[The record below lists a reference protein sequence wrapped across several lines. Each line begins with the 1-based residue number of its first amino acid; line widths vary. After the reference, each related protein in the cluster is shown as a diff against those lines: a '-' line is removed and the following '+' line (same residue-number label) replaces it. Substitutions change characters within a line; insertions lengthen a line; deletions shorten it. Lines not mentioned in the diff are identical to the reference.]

1 MVPGRR
7 WRAAVAEPFGAL
19 FLLRRRYFAAQS
31 RALYACYAHALVIC
45 LALFGLALVERPTLL
60 AAPIL
65 HFWRDPADWRTGL
78 MYVAGWLAAV
88 ALWARVHRPFVRG
101 AALAGFARASLHG
114 GRVAPALDLALLLVA
129 LQWWALPFAIAFWTV
144 ATSPASPLGADGF
157 FPLYVLGLVVLTLAV
172 AHAVVFG
179 AGRAR
184 GARRTDAGGVLRVPA
199 LVFLTLLQVRS
210 LWRGHLHVALPR
222 IGAALLVHAASW
234 WMICQ
239 VGKRQDAAGFIAV
252 ACAVS
257 TYALAGLYYAFW
269 CARQPLEPYL
279 RSMPFGVAKVLAAEH
294 LVVLGLGGGIGML
307 VWLVYRAT
315 PASSPN
321 LLSMLACCLGLS
333 LLLLALLGAPVLQ
346 RHRYGAAFRAAL
358 TFAALI
364 LMGATQ

>member
-1 MVPGRR
+1 MAVQR

-31 RALYACYAHALVIC
+31 RALYARYAHALVIC

-114 GRVAPALDLALLLVA
+114 GRVAPALDLALLFVA
-129 LQWWALPFAIAFWTV
+129 LQWWALPFAVAFWTV
-144 ATSPASPLGADGF
+144 ATSPAPPPGADGF
-157 FPLYVLGLVVLTLAV
+157 FPLYVLGLILLTLAV
-172 AHAVVFG
+172 AHVVVFG
-179 AGRAR
+179 ADRAR
-184 GARRTDAGGVLRVPA
+184 GARRTDASGVLRVPA
-199 LVFLTLLQVRS
+199 LVFLTLLQLRS
-210 LWRGHLHVALPR
+210 VWRSHLHVALPR

-239 VGKRQDAAGFIAV
+239 VGKRQDAAGFIAL

-257 TYALAGLYYAFW
+257 AYALAGLYYAFW
-269 CARQPLEPYL
+269 RARQPLEPYL
-279 RSMPFGVAKVLAAEH
+279 SSMPFGVAKVLAAEH
-294 LVVLGLGGGIGML
+294 LVVLGLGGSIGIL
-307 VWLVYRAT
+307 VWLVYRAA
-315 PASSPN
+315 PGSSPD
-321 LLSMLACCLGLS
+321 LLPMLAHCLGLS
-333 LLLLALLGAPVLQ
+333 LLLLALLGAPALQ
-346 RHRYGAAFRAAL
+346 RHRYGAAFKAAL

>member
-1 MVPGRR
+1 MAVQR
-7 WRAAVAEPFGAL
+7 WRAAVAEPFGTL

-31 RALYACYAHALVIC
+31 RALYARYGHALVIC
-45 LALFGLALVERPTLL
+45 LALFGLALVERPTLV

-65 HFWRDPADWRTGL
+65 HFWRDPAGWRTGAV
-78 MYVAGWLAAV
+78 YIAGWLAAV

-114 GRVAPALDLALLLVA
+114 GRVALALDFALLLVA
-129 LQWWALPFAIAFWTV
+129 LRWWALPFIVAFWTV
-144 ATSPASPLGADGF
+144 GASAAPPPGTDGF
-157 FPLYVLGLVVLTLAV
+157 FPLYVLGLVLLTLTV

-184 GARRTDAGGVLRVPA
+184 GAQRTDASGVLRVPA
-199 LVFLTLLQVRS
+199 LVFLTLLQLRS
-210 LWRGHLHVALPR
+210 VWRGHLHVALPR
-222 IGAALLVHAASW
+222 IGAVLLVHAASW

-239 VGKRQDAAGFIAV
+239 VGKRQDAAGFIAL

-257 TYALAGLYYAFW
+257 AYALAGLYYAFW
-269 CARQPLEPYL
+269 RARQPLEPYL
-279 RSMPFGVAKVLAAEH
+279 RSMPLGVAKVLAAEH
-294 LVVLGLGGGIGML
+294 LVVLGLGSGIGML
-307 VWLVYRAT
+307 VWLGYRAA
-315 PASSPN
+315 PGSSPD
-321 LLSMLACCLGLS
+321 LLSMLAGSLGLS

-346 RHRYGAAFRAAL
+346 RHRYGTAFKAAL

>member
-1 MVPGRR
+1 MAVRR
-7 WRAAVAEPFGAL
+7 WRAAVAEPFGTL
-19 FLLRRRYFAAQS
+19 FLLRRRYFAEQV
-31 RALYACYAHALVIC
+31 RALYARYAHALVIC

-65 HFWRDPADWRTGL
+65 HFWRDPADWRTGSI
-78 MYVAGWLAAV
+78 YIAGWLLAV

-114 GRVAPALDLALLLVA
+114 GRVALALDFALLLVA
-129 LQWWALPFAIAFWTV
+129 LRWWALPFIVAFSTV
-144 ATSPASPLGADGF
+144 GMSAASPPGADGF
-157 FPLYVLGLVVLTLAV
+157 FPLYVLGLVLSTLAV

-179 AGRAR
+179 ADHAG
-184 GARRTDAGGVLRVPA
+184 GARRTDASGVLRVPA

-222 IGAALLVHAASW
+222 IGAVLLVHAASW

-257 TYALAGLYYAFW
+257 AYALAGLYYAFW
-269 CARQPLEPYL
+269 RARQPLEPFL
-279 RSMPFGVAKVLAAEH
+279 RSMPFGVPKALAAEH
-294 LVVLGLGGGIGML
+294 LVVLGLGGSIAIL
-307 VWLVYRAT
+307 VWLVYRAAPGSG
-315 PASSPN
+315 PA
-321 LLSMLACCLGLS
+321 LLSVLARCLGLS

-346 RHRYGAAFRAAL
+346 RHQYGAAFKAAL

>member
-1 MVPGRR
+1 MAVRR

-31 RALYACYAHALVIC
+31 RALYARYAHALVIC

-78 MYVAGWLAAV
+78 MYVAGWLVAV
-88 ALWARVHRPFVRG
+88 ALWARVHRSFVRG

-129 LQWWALPFAIAFWTV
+129 LQWWALPFAVAFWTV
-144 ATSPASPLGADGF
+144 VTSSAPPPGADGF
-157 FPLYVLGLVVLTLAV
+157 FPLYAIGLILLTLAV

-179 AGRAR
+179 AGRASSPHR
-184 GARRTDAGGVLRVPA
+184 AGGGGVLRGLPV
-199 LVFLTLLQVRS
+199 VFLTLLQLRS

-222 IGAALLVHAASW
+222 IGAVLLVHAASW

-239 VGKRQDAAGFIAV
+239 VGKRQDAAGFIVV

-257 TYALAGLYYAFW
+257 AYALAGLYYAFW
-269 CARQPLEPYL
+269 RARQPLEPYL
-279 RSMPFGVAKVLAAEH
+279 RSMPLGVAKVLVAEH

-307 VWLVYRAT
+307 VWLGYRAA
-315 PASSPN
+315 PGSGPD
-321 LLSMLACCLGLS
+321 LLRMLACSLGLS

-346 RHRYGAAFRAAL
+346 RHRYGAAFKAAL

>member
-1 MVPGRR
+1 MAVRR
-7 WRAAVAEPFGAL
+7 WRAAVAEPFGTL
-19 FLLRRRYFAAQS
+19 FLLRRRYFAAQAQ
-31 RALYACYAHALVIC
+31 ALYARYAHALVIC

-65 HFWRDPADWRTGL
+65 HFWRDPADWRTGSI
-78 MYVAGWLAAV
+78 YVAGWLLAV
-88 ALWARVHRPFVRG
+88 AVWARVHRPFVRG

-129 LQWWALPFAIAFWTV
+129 LQWWSLPFAVAFWTV
-144 ATSPASPLGADGF
+144 ATSPASPPGADGL
-157 FPLYVLGLVVLTLAV
+157 FPLYVLGLVLLTLTV

-184 GARRTDAGGVLRVPA
+184 GAHRTDASGVLRAPA
-199 LVFLTLLQVRS
+199 LVFLMLLQVRS

-257 TYALAGLYYAFW
+257 AYALGGLYYAFW
-269 CARQPLEPYL
+269 RARQPLEPFL
-279 RSMPFGVAKVLAAEH
+279 RSMPFGITKALAAEH
-294 LVVLGLGGGIGML
+294 LVVLGLGGSIANL
-307 VWLVYRAT
+307 VWLVYRAA
-315 PASSPN
+315 PGSSPD
-321 LLSMLACCLGLS
+321 LLSILARCLGLS

-346 RHRYGAAFRAAL
+346 RHQYGAAFKAAL

>member
-1 MVPGRR
+1 MAVRR
-7 WRAAVAEPFGAL
+7 WRAAVAEPFGTL

-31 RALYACYAHALVIC
+31 RALYARYAHVLVIC

-65 HFWRDPADWRTGL
+65 HFWRDPADWGTGSI
-78 MYVAGWLAAV
+78 YIVGWLAAV

-114 GRVAPALDLALLLVA
+114 GRVAPALDVALLLVA
-129 LQWWALPFAIAFWTV
+129 LQWWALPFAVAFWTV
-144 ATSPASPLGADGF
+144 ATSPAPPPGADGF
-157 FPLYVLGLVVLTLAV
+157 FPLYVLGLVLLTLAV
-172 AHAVVFG
+172 AHVVVFG
-179 AGRAR
+179 ADRAR
-184 GARRTDAGGVLRVPA
+184 GARRTDASGVLRVPA

-222 IGAALLVHAASW
+222 IGAALLVHATSW

-257 TYALAGLYYAFW
+257 AHALAGLYYAFW
-269 CARQPLEPYL
+269 RARQPLEPYL
-279 RSMPFGVAKVLAAEH
+279 RSMPFGVTKALVAEH
-294 LVVLGLGGGIGML
+294 LVVLGLGGSIAIL
-307 VWLVYRAT
+307 VWLVYRAA
-315 PASSPN
+315 PGSSPE
-321 LLSMLACCLGLS
+321 LLSMPGCSLGLS
-333 LLLLALLGAPVLQ
+333 LMLLALLGAPVLQ
-346 RHRYGAAFRAAL
+346 RHQYGAAFKAAL

>member
-1 MVPGRR
+1 MAVRR

-31 RALYACYAHALVIC
+31 RALYARYAHALVIC
-45 LALFGLALVERPTLL
+45 LAFFGLALVERPTLL
-60 AAPIL
+60 GAPIL
-65 HFWRDPADWRTGL
+65 HFWRDPADWRTGSI
-78 MYVAGWLAAV
+78 YVAGWLAAV

-114 GRVAPALDLALLLVA
+114 GRVAPALDLALLFVA
-129 LQWWALPFAIAFWTV
+129 LQWWALPFAVAFWTV
-144 ATSPASPLGADGF
+144 ATSPASPPGADGF
-157 FPLYVLGLVVLTLAV
+157 FPLYVLGLVLLTLAV

-184 GARRTDAGGVLRVPA
+184 GPQRTGASSVLRGSPM
-199 LVFLTLLQVRS
+199 VFLTLLQLRS

-222 IGAALLVHAASW
+222 IGAALLAHAASW

-257 TYALAGLYYAFW
+257 AYALAGLYYAFW
-269 CARQPLEPYL
+269 QARQPLESYL

-294 LVVLGLGGGIGML
+294 LVVLGLGGGIGIL
-307 VWLVYRAT
+307 VWLGYRAA
-315 PASSPN
+315 PGSSPD
-321 LLSMLACCLGLS
+321 LLPMLACSLGLS
-333 LLLLALLGAPVLQ
+333 LLLLALLGAPALQ
-346 RHRYGAAFRAAL
+346 RHRYGTAFKAAL

>member
-1 MVPGRR
+1 MAVRR
-7 WRAAVAEPFGAL
+7 WRAAVAEPFGTL

-31 RALYACYAHALVIC
+31 RALYARYAHVLVIC

-65 HFWRDPADWRTGL
+65 HFWRDPADWGTGSI
-78 MYVAGWLAAV
+78 YIVGWLAAV

-114 GRVAPALDLALLLVA
+114 GRVAPALDVALLVVA
-129 LQWWALPFAIAFWTV
+129 LQWWALPFAVAFWTV
-144 ATSPASPLGADGF
+144 ATSTTPPPGADGF
-157 FPLYVLGLVVLTLAV
+157 FPLYVLGLVLLTLAV
-172 AHAVVFG
+172 AHAAVFG
-179 AGRAR
+179 DDRVR
-184 GARRTDAGGVLRVPA
+184 GARRTEASGALRGPA
-199 LVFLTLLQVRS
+199 LVFLTLLQMRS

-257 TYALAGLYYAFW
+257 AYALAGLYYAFW
-269 CARQPLEPYL
+269 RARQPLEPYL
-279 RSMPFGVAKVLAAEH
+279 RSMPSGVAKVLAAEH
-294 LVVLGLGGGIGML
+294 LVVLGLGGGICIL
-307 VWLVYRAT
+307 VWLVYRAA
-315 PASSPN
+315 PGSSPDV
-321 LLSMLACCLGLS
+321 LSMLACCLGLS

-346 RHRYGAAFRAAL
+346 RHRYGAAFKAAL

-364 LMGATQ
+364 LMGAMQ

>member
-1 MVPGRR
+1 MAVQR
-7 WRAAVAEPFGAL
+7 WRAAVAEPFGTL

-31 RALYACYAHALVIC
+31 RALYARYGHALVIC
-45 LALFGLALVERPTLL
+45 LALFGLALVERPTLV

-65 HFWRDPADWRTGL
+65 HFWRDPADWRTGAV
-78 MYVAGWLAAV
+78 YIAGWLAAV

-101 AALAGFARASLHG
+101 AALAGFTRASLHG

-129 LQWWALPFAIAFWTV
+129 LRWWVLPFAVAFWTV
-144 ATSPASPLGADGF
+144 ATSAAPPPGADRF
-157 FPLYVLGLVVLTLAV
+157 FPLYVLGLILLTLAV
-172 AHAVVFG
+172 AHVVVFG
-179 AGRAR
+179 ADRAR
-184 GARRTDAGGVLRVPA
+184 GARRTDAGGVLRGPPVV
-199 LVFLTLLQVRS
+199 LVTLLQLRS

-257 TYALAGLYYAFW
+257 AYALAGLYYAFW
-269 CARQPLEPYL
+269 RTRQPLESYL

-294 LVVLGLGGGIGML
+294 LVVLGLGGGIGIL
-307 VWLVYRAT
+307 VWLGYRAA
-315 PASSPN
+315 PGSSPD
-321 LLSMLACCLGLS
+321 LLPMLACCLGLS

>member
-1 MVPGRR
+1 MAVRR
-7 WRAAVAEPFGAL
+7 WRAAVAEPFGTL
-19 FLLRRRYFAAQS
+19 FLLRRRYFAEQV
-31 RALYACYAHALVIC
+31 RALYARYAHALVIC

-65 HFWRDPADWRTGL
+65 HFWRDPADWRTGSI
-78 MYVAGWLAAV
+78 YVAGWLAAV
-88 ALWARVHRPFVRG
+88 AVWARVHRPFVRG
-101 AALAGFARASLHG
+101 APLAGFARASLHG

-129 LQWWALPFAIAFWTV
+129 LRWWALPFAVAFWTV
-144 ATSPASPLGADGF
+144 ATSAAPPPGTDGF
-157 FPLYVLGLVVLTLAV
+157 FPLYVLGLVLLTLIV

-179 AGRAR
+179 ADRAN
-184 GARRTDAGGVLRVPA
+184 GPRRTDASGVLRVPA

-210 LWRGHLHVALPR
+210 LWCGHLHVALPR

-257 TYALAGLYYAFW
+257 AYALAGLYYAFW
-269 CARQPLEPYL
+269 RARQPLEPYL
-279 RSMPFGVAKVLAAEH
+279 RSMPFGITKALAAEH
-294 LVVLGLGGGIGML
+294 LVVLGLGGSIAVL
-307 VWLVYRAT
+307 VWLVYRAA
-315 PASSPN
+315 PGSSPE
-321 LLSMLACCLGLS
+321 LLSVLARCLGLS

-346 RHRYGAAFRAAL
+346 RHQYGAAFKAAL

-364 LMGATQ
+364 LMGTTQ

>member
-1 MVPGRR
+1 M
-7 WRAAVAEPFGAL
+7 AEPFGAL

-31 RALYACYAHALVIC
+31 RALYARYAHALVIC

-65 HFWRDPADWRTGL
+65 HFWRDPADWRTGSI
-78 MYVAGWLAAV
+78 YIAGWLAAV
-88 ALWARVHRPFVRG
+88 ALWAREHRPFVRG
-101 AALAGFARASLHG
+101 AELAGFARASLHG

-144 ATSPASPLGADGF
+144 ATSPASPRGADGF
-157 FPLYVLGLVVLTLAV
+157 FPLYVLGLILLTLAM

-179 AGRAR
+179 AGRAG

-199 LVFLTLLQVRS
+199 LVFLTLLQLRS
-210 LWRGHLHVALPR
+210 VWRGHLHVALPR

-239 VGKRQDAAGFIAV
+239 VGKRQDAAGFIAL

-257 TYALAGLYYAFW
+257 AYALAGLYYAFW
-269 CARQPLEPYL
+269 RARQPLESYL

-294 LVVLGLGGGIGML
+294 LVVLGLGGSIAML
-307 VWLVYRAT
+307 VWLVYRAA
-315 PASSPN
+315 PGSSPD
-321 LLSMLACCLGLS
+321 LLPMLAGSLGLS
-333 LLLLALLGAPVLQ
+333 LLLLALLGAPALQ
-346 RHRYGAAFRAAL
+346 RQRYGAAFKAAL

>member
-1 MVPGRR
+1 MAVRR
-7 WRAAVAEPFGAL
+7 WRAAVAEPFGIL

-31 RALYACYAHALVIC
+31 RALYARYAHALVIC

-65 HFWRDPADWRTGL
+65 HFWRDPADWRTSL

-129 LQWWALPFAIAFWTV
+129 LQWWALPFAVAFWTV
-144 ATSPASPLGADGF
+144 ATSPASPPGADGF
-157 FPLYVLGLVVLTLAV
+157 FPLYVLGLIVLTLAV
-172 AHAVVFG
+172 AHAVVFS

-184 GARRTDAGGVLRVPA
+184 GARRTGAGGVLRVPA
-199 LVFLTLLQVRS
+199 LVFLMLLQMRS

-239 VGKRQDAAGFIAV
+239 VGKRQDAAGFIAL
-252 ACAVS
+252 ACSVS
-257 TYALAGLYYAFW
+257 AYALAGLYYAFW
-269 CARQPLEPYL
+269 RARQPLEPYL
-279 RSMPFGVAKVLAAEH
+279 RSMPFSVVKVLAAEH
-294 LVVLGLGGGIGML
+294 LVVLGLGGGISML
-307 VWLVYRAT
+307 VWLGYRAA
-315 PASSPN
+315 PASSPD
-321 LLSMLACCLGLS
+321 LLPILACSLGLS

-346 RHRYGAAFRAAL
+346 RHRYGTAFKAAL

>member
-1 MVPGRR
+1 MAVQR

-19 FLLRRRYFAAQS
+19 FLLRRRYFAARS
-31 RALYACYAHALVIC
+31 RALYARYAHALVIC

-65 HFWRDPADWRTGL
+65 HFWHDPADWRTGAI
-78 MYVAGWLAAV
+78 YVAGWLAAV

-129 LQWWALPFAIAFWTV
+129 LRWWGLPFAVAFWTV
-144 ATSPASPLGADGF
+144 ATSPAPPPGADGF
-157 FPLYVLGLVVLTLAV
+157 FPLYVLGLVLLTLAV
-172 AHAVVFG
+172 AHVVVFG
-179 AGRAR
+179 ADRAR

-199 LVFLTLLQVRS
+199 LVFLTLLQLRS

-239 VGKRQDAAGFIAV
+239 VGKRQDAAGFIAL
-252 ACAVS
+252 ACTVS
-257 TYALAGLYYAFW
+257 AYALAGLYYAFW
-269 CARQPLEPYL
+269 RARQPLESYL

-294 LVVLGLGGGIGML
+294 LVVLGLGGSIGIL
-307 VWLVYRAT
+307 VWLVYRAA
-315 PASSPN
+315 PGSSPD
-321 LLSMLACCLGLS
+321 LLPMLAHCLGLS
-333 LLLLALLGAPVLQ
+333 LLLLALLGAPALQ
-346 RHRYGAAFRAAL
+346 RHRYGAAFKAAL

>member
-1 MVPGRR
+1 MAVRR
-7 WRAAVAEPFGAL
+7 WRAAVAEPFGIL

-31 RALYACYAHALVIC
+31 RALYARYAHALVIC

-65 HFWRDPADWRTGL
+65 HFWRDPADWRTGAI
-78 MYVAGWLAAV
+78 YIAGWLAAV
-88 ALWARVHRPFVRG
+88 ALWARVHQPFVRG
-101 AALAGFARASLHG
+101 AALAGYARASLHG
-114 GRVAPALDLALLLVA
+114 QRVAPALDFAMLLVA
-129 LQWWALPFAIAFWTV
+129 LRWWVLPFAIAFWV
-144 ATSPASPLGADGF
+144 MAASTTPPPGADGF
-157 FPLYVLGLVVLTLAV
+157 FPLYVLGLVLLTLAV

-184 GARRTDAGGVLRVPA
+184 GPHRTGASDVLRGSPM
-199 LVFLTLLQVRS
+199 VFLTLLQLRS

-222 IGAALLVHAASW
+222 IGVALLVHAASW

-257 TYALAGLYYAFW
+257 AYALAGLYYAFW
-269 CARQPLEPYL
+269 RARQPLEPYL
-279 RSMPFGVAKVLAAEH
+279 RSMPFGVGKVLAAEH
-294 LVVLGLGGGIGML
+294 LVVLGLGGGTGIL
-307 VWLVYRAT
+307 VWLGYRAT
-315 PASSPN
+315 PGSSPD
-321 LLSMLACCLGLS
+321 LLSMLAHCLGLS
-333 LLLLALLGAPVLQ
+333 LLLLALLGAPALQ
-346 RHRYGAAFRAAL
+346 RHRCGAAFKAAV

>member
-1 MVPGRR
+1 MAARR
-7 WRAAVAEPFGAL
+7 WRAAVAEPFGTL

-31 RALYACYAHALVIC
+31 RALYARYAHTLVIC

-60 AAPIL
+60 AAPIV
-65 HFWRDPADWRTGL
+65 HFWRDPADWRTGSI
-78 MYVAGWLAAV
+78 YVAGWLAAV

-129 LQWWALPFAIAFWTV
+129 LRWWALPFAVAFWTV
-144 ATSPASPLGADGF
+144 ATSRAPPPGADGF
-157 FPLYVLGLVVLTLAV
+157 FPLHVLGLILLTLAV
-172 AHAVVFG
+172 AHVVVFG
-179 AGRAR
+179 ADRAR

-199 LVFLTLLQVRS
+199 LVFLTLLQLRS
-210 LWRGHLHVALPR
+210 VWRGHLHVALPR
-222 IGAALLVHAASW
+222 IGVALLVHAASW

-239 VGKRQDAAGFIAV
+239 VDKRQDAAGFIAL

-257 TYALAGLYYAFW
+257 AYALAGLYYAFW
-269 CARQPLEPYL
+269 RARQPLESYL
-279 RSMPFGVAKVLAAEH
+279 RSMAFGVAKVLAAEH
-294 LVVLGLGGGIGML
+294 LVVLGLGGSIGML
-307 VWLVYRAT
+307 VWLGYRAA
-315 PASSPN
+315 PGSSPD
-321 LLSMLACCLGLS
+321 LLSMLAGSLGLS

-346 RHRYGAAFRAAL
+346 RHRYGAALKAAL

>member
-1 MVPGRR
+1 MAARR
-7 WRAAVAEPFGAL
+7 WRATVAEPFGTL

-31 RALYACYAHALVIC
+31 RALYARYAHALVIC

-60 AAPIL
+60 AVPIL

-78 MYVAGWLAAV
+78 LYVAGWLAAV
-88 ALWARVHRPFVRG
+88 AVWARVHRPFVRG
-101 AALAGFARASLHG
+101 APLAGFARASLHG

-129 LQWWALPFAIAFWTV
+129 LRWWALPFIVAFWTV
-144 ATSPASPLGADGF
+144 GTSAAPPPGTDGF
-157 FPLYVLGLVVLTLAV
+157 FPLYVLGLVLLTLIV

-184 GARRTDAGGVLRVPA
+184 GAQRTDASGVLRVPA

-269 CARQPLEPYL
+269 RARQPLEFFL
-279 RSMPFGVAKVLAAEH
+279 RSMPFGVPKALAAEH
-294 LVVLGLGGGIGML
+294 LVVLGLGGSIAVL
-307 VWLVYRAT
+307 VWLVYRAA
-315 PASSPN
+315 PGSSPE
-321 LLSMLACCLGLS
+321 LLSILARCLGLS

-346 RHRYGAAFRAAL
+346 RHRYGAAFKAAL

-364 LMGATQ
+364 LIGATQ